1 MDNTKTPR
9 EMLARMQASQGKVK
23 IFALPIFVA
32 VMLIAA
38 TTALSAA
45 LYQREVDHI
54 QEALKAD
61 ANTLAGRLQA
71 DINARVSALH
81 RLAGRWS
88 AHQGLE
94 KADFLSD
101 SQLVFADFPG
111 FQALQWI
118 DSELTV
124 RWIEPLAGNEV
135 ALGIKSAFEPRRLA
149 ALERSR
155 SERVPTMTSAI
166 NLLQGG
172 KGFLLYVPLYK
183 RNEFDGFL
191 LAVFRLDDW
200 LHHALL
206 MEQDQALGHHMHL
219 DFNKETVYRTVGH
232 SKSHEHEEV
241 VSYVSMFG
249 HELKLIIWPTDAF
262 KASEHSGLPFIVG
275 LFGIAISI
283 LTGLV
288 LSLWSRS
295 EAAAVDAR
303 RHQQRL
309 KREVAERKAAQ
320 EQLHKLAYY
329 DALTGLASRRL
340 AMDRLNMSVRLAREQ
355 ESMMAILYIDIDGFK
370 NINDTWGH
378 EIGDQLL
385 CKVGDLISEAVRDV
399 DTVAR
404 LGGDEFLVVLAD
416 LSQQQDAEVV
426 AERIRDSITKVREI
440 YNNAK
445 PVKLN
450 TAVSVG
456 IAIYPGDGTSVAAL
470 LAQADAAMYESKKAG
485 RNRCTLASNL

>member
-1 MDNTKTPR
+1 N
-9 EMLARMQASQGKVK
+9 
-23 IFALPIFVA
+23 
-32 VMLIAA
+32 
-38 TTALSAA
+38 
-45 LYQREVDHI
+45 Y
-54 QEALKAD
+54 
-61 ANTLAGRLQA
+61 
-71 DINARVSALH
+71 
-81 RLAGRWS
+81 
-88 AHQGLE
+88 
-94 KADFLSD
+94 
-101 SQLVFADFPG
+101 
-111 FQALQWI
+111 
-118 DSELTV
+118 SELPV
-124 RWIEPLAGNEV
+124 RWNEPFAGNDV
-135 ALGIKSAFEPRRLA
+135 ALGIQSAIDPRRLA

-155 SERVPTMTSAI
+155 VERVPTMTSAI

-206 MEQDQALGHHMHL
+206 MDQDQALGHHMHL
-219 DFNKETVYRTVGH
+219 EFNDEMVYRTVGH
-232 SKSHEHEEV
+232 SKSHDHDEMTSHVAMFEHD
-241 VSYVSMFG
+241 
-249 HELKLIIWPTDAF
+249 LKIMVWPTEAF
-262 KASEHSGLPFIVG
+262 KASEQSGLPFIVG

-295 EAAAVDAR
+295 EAAAIEAR

-320 EQLHKLAYY
+320 DQLHKLAYY

-340 AMDRLNMSVRLAREQ
+340 AMDRLNMSVKLAREQ
-355 ESMMAILYIDIDGFK
+355 DSMMAILYIDVDGFK
-370 NINDTWGH
+370 NVNDTWGH

-385 CKVGDLISEAVRDV
+385 CKVGDLISDAVRDI

-416 LSQQQDAEVV
+416 LSQQQEAEIV
-426 AERIRDSITKVREI
+426 AERIRASIAKVREI
-440 YNNAK
+440 YNNAH

-450 TAVSVG
+450 TAVSIG

-485 RNRCTLASNL
+485 RNRCTLASAI